1 MTRGAR
7 YVSRAA
13 FQEVVIRVAKAVA
26 KVEIYTQW
34 GCGYCVR
41 AKRLLDSKGVAFE
54 EYDVTMGGPRKEE
67 MRQRAPQ
74 ARTVPQIFID
84 DKGIGGCDE
93 LYALERAGKLDALLG
108 T

>member
-1 MTRGAR
+1 ML
-7 YVSRAA
+7 AA
-13 FQEVVIRVAKAVA
+13 LGFKRSAIRVANSMAN
-26 KVEIYTQW
+26 VEIYTQW

-41 AKRLLDSKGVAFE
+41 AKHLLDGKGVAFA

-67 MRQRAPQ
+67 MRERAPG

-84 DKGIGGCDE
+84 GVGIGGCDE

-108 T
+108 L